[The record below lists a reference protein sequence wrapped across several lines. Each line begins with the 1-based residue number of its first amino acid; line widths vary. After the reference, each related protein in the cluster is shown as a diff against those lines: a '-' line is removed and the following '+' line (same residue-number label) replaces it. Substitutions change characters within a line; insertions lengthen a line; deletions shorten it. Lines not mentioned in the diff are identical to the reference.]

1 MHAVEGIACRQLIS
15 HASDRNK
22 TQWPNQNHHI
32 LPYPSHPSVAQSNP
46 LLPIEIRP
54 SGPTNTIT
62 SVSSICRAIE
72 SISADR
78 NKTYLV
84 ALPTPSHDRIL
95 FVSHLIHH
103 PKYLDSW
110 LAHLKMLL
118 WQLCLCFAQSMMG
131 NMVAF
136 GTEYNKTLLSPMQIV
151 LVDDRCNDGSIDAM
165 IKSCEDLLKSHKDVS
180 FTLKDHRFEGI
191 PRQQDT
197 NTGDQRISIS
207 LDIIHPPRVGIAGA
221 LNHGLCYCRADLVAR
236 MDADDISTP
245 QRLLSQFR
253 FMRANP
259 SFTAV
264 GSSTVLFS
272 ATQTASGKRDNQS
285 SNLILPDENL
295 SQNTDS
301 CRVLRP
307 SLTISDP
314 GFMAWAMWF
323 TCSISHPSVVFQK
336 DISYKSWEGTTNL
349 YLVVKITTFGCAFS
363 TEIVDQLCVSLF
375 LGFGIEST
383 IKVAPVLARQSK
395 KTRRTRLVTG
405 QWNVCFVPPMM
416 IMVHWP

>member
-118 WQLCLCFAQSMMG
+118 WHLCLRFAQSMS
-131 NMVAF
+131 
-136 GTEYNKTLLSPMQIV
+136 TEYWTMTKTPTPDRLLPSDAEDDTHATDDINSDSRR
-151 LVDDRCNDGSIDAM
+151 LLRKSDRCS
-165 IKSCEDLLKSHKDVS
+165 S
-180 FTLKDHRFEGI
+180 FTIMSEAARSSY
-191 PRQQDT
+191 T
-197 NTGDQRISIS
+197 NINFKTSPTTSDDNENTIDVIEVQSQHQR
-207 LDIIHPPRVGIAGA
+207 
-221 LNHGLCYCRADLVAR
+221 CKRA
-236 MDADDISTP
+236 
-245 QRLLSQFR
+245 
-253 FMRANP
+253 
-259 SFTAV
+259 
-264 GSSTVLFS
+264 
-272 ATQTASGKRDNQS
+272 
-285 SNLILPDENL
+285 
-295 SQNTDS
+295 
-301 CRVLRP
+301 
-307 SLTISDP
+307 
-314 GFMAWAMWF
+314 
-323 TCSISHPSVVFQK
+323 
-336 DISYKSWEGTTNL
+336 
-349 YLVVKITTFGCAFS
+349 
-363 TEIVDQLCVSLF
+363 
-375 LGFGIEST
+375 
-383 IKVAPVLARQSK
+383 KV
-395 KTRRTRLVTG
+395 
-405 QWNVCFVPPMM
+405 
-416 IMVHWP
+416 